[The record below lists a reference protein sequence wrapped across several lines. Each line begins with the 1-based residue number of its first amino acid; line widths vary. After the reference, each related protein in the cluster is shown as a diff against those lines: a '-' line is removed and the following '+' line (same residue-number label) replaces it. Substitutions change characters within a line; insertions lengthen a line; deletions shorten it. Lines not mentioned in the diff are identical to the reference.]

1 MTALGRLH
9 HSACNTRDP
18 GGLERF
24 WSAVLGWPVPS
35 IPSISSISSI
45 RPTDDHGVR
54 LS

>member
-1 MTALGRLH
+1 MTAVGRLH
-9 HSACNTRDP
+9 HIAFDTRDP
-18 GGLERF
+18 GGLARF

-35 IPSISSISSI
+35 TPSIPSIPSI